1 MVVRFCDR
9 HELVDKY
16 FQCNNNK
23 MEYSIIII
31 IILIMG
37 LLTSLTL
44 APALILEH
52 IYMSLHMTNPDFR
65 IFLLYSLTLPCAG
78 WLFILNQYI
87 SFSNGMEQN
96 WHTTTTIWRETSLS
110 YYGL

>member
-31 IILIMG
+31 ILIMG

-52 IYMSLHMTNPDFR
+52 IYVS
-65 IFLLYSLTLPCAG
+65 
-78 WLFILNQYI
+78 
-87 SFSNGMEQN
+87 
-96 WHTTTTIWRETSLS
+96 S
-110 YYGL
+110 YD